1 MIKFFK
7 SCKKRTVWALFISVF
22 DCLFFYS
29 MRPLWSGLGKTIG
42 SQAWPYVFMALML
55 LGLVAVFVLMLL
67 KKEGWYMWVLFGL
80 SIFWS
85 AAFLVIFILGGS
97 DYLLFVLRNFLYAF
111 LAFMGVYL
119 IAYLIFFYPQSP
131 WASKKWLKVTV
142 FSLALLS
149 VLFSVVGVRVNY
161 FTYSP
166 VVYAVEDSYQIVFS
180 TRNKSNVSVLVG
192 GVSYYD
198 TYAGSDD
205 SETTIHKVVVPM
217 ASLDENRS
225 YTIEARSVFYRGPF
239 GGWTGR
245 TISEKHD
252 FYPVDSS
259 DGLNYFSV
267 SDVHGAVGAAA
278 SAASYFG
285 DKLDFFVMDGD
296 IVSLV
301 NNEIDANLAN
311 KLAYKVTKG
320 ERPVVYARGN
330 HETKE
335 EYANK
340 LYRHVGAR
348 ADGSFYYYFR
358 LKDVFGLVLDIGE
371 DHDEDWWEYYGTA
384 HFTDYQNAQL
394 KMIEGLDPSLY
405 ASSKYRMVVCHIPL
419 MHINYRKNFYDFK
432 IEATSLLNGLNL
444 DMNIMGHQ
452 HQFLPFAPGTLA
464 PLTKLV
470 TKPSFKGDSLSGMVT
485 DFNFP
490 SMMVG
495 KRSDS
500 QKSDAQTF
508 LTGQYGGM
516 ATSVDF
522 VSKKETCTYINH
534 KKEIIMVDNPY
545 VEGEAQS
552 SFVYSLK
559 NC

>member
-1 MIKFFK
+1 MIKFFQ
-7 SCKKRTVWALFISVF
+7 SHKKRTVWALFISIF
-22 DCLFFYS
+22 DCLFFFS
-29 MRPLWSGLGKTIG
+29 MRPLWSGLGKTLG
-42 SQAWPYVFMALML
+42 NQAWPYVFFSLML
-55 LGLVAVFVLMLL
+55 VGFIAIFVLMLL
-67 KKEGWYMWVLFGL
+67 RKEGWYMWALFGL
-80 SIFWS
+80 SVFWVIAFVIIFY
-85 AAFLVIFILGGS
+85 LGGS
-97 DYLLFVLRNFLYAF
+97 DYLIFVVRNFGYAF
-111 LAFMGVYL
+111 LFFLGVYL
-119 IAYLIFFYPQSP
+119 LAYLIFFYPQSS
-131 WASKKWLKVTV
+131 WASKKGLKITV
-142 FSLALLS
+142 FSLAL
-149 VLFSVVGVRVNY
+149 VAMLFSLSGVHINY

-180 TRNKSNVSVLVG
+180 TRNNSNVSVVVG
-192 GVSYYD
+192 DTSYYD

-205 SETTIHKVVVPM
+205 SETLIHKVVVPM
-217 ASLDENRS
+217 DVLDEKKS
-225 YTIEARSVFYRGPF
+225 YTITARSIFYRGPF
-239 GGWTGR
+239 GGFTGR
-245 TISEKHD
+245 TISEKHS

-259 DGLNYFSV
+259 DGINYFSV
-267 SDVHGAVGAAA
+267 SDVHGAVDAAA
-278 SAASYFG
+278 SAASYYG

-296 IVSLV
+296 IVSMV
-301 NNEIDANLAN
+301 NNSIDANLAN

-340 LYRHVGAR
+340 LYRHVGATS
-348 ADGSFYYYFR
+348 DGNFYYYFR
-358 LKDVFGLVLDIGE
+358 LKEVFGLVLDIGE
-371 DHDEDWWEYYGTA
+371 DHEEDWWEFYETA

-394 KMIEGLDPSLY
+394 KMIENLDPSLY

-432 IEATSLLNGLNL
+432 IKATSLLNTLNL

-452 HQFLPFAPGTLA
+452 HQFLSFAPGTLT

-470 TKPSFKGDSLSGMVT
+470 TKSSFKGDTLPGMVT

-500 QKSDAQTF
+500 QLADAQTF
-508 LTGQYGGM
+508 LTSQYGGM
-516 ATSVDF
+516 ATSVDLLT
-522 VSKKETCTYINH
+522 KKETCTYINH
-534 KKEIIMVDNPY
+534 KKEVIKVDNPY
-545 VEGEAQS
+545 IEGEAQS
-552 SFVYSLK
+552 SFTYSLK

>member
-1 MIKFFK
+1 MIKFFGSHRK
-7 SCKKRTVWALFISVF
+7 VTVWTLFLNIF

-29 MRPLWSGLGKTIG
+29 MRPLWSGLGNILN
-42 SQAWPYVFMALML
+42 SQAWPIVFFSLMVTSFATSFILML
-55 LGLVAVFVLMLL
+55 LR
-67 KKEGWYMWVLFGL
+67 KEGWYMWVLFGL
-80 SIFWS
+80 SLFWIIAFVIIF
-85 AAFLVIFILGGS
+85 FLGGS

-111 LAFMGVYL
+111 IFFIAIYL
-119 IAYLIFFYPQSP
+119 LAYLIFFYPQSSFS
-131 WASKKWLKVTV
+131 SKKWLKVTV
-142 FSLALLS
+142 FSLA
-149 VLFSVVGVRVNY
+149 VVAMLFSVVGIRVNY

-180 TRNKSNVSVLVG
+180 TRNHSNVSVVVG
-192 GVSYYD
+192 DVSYYD

-205 SETTIHKVVVPM
+205 SETTIHKVAVPM
-217 ASLDENRS
+217 SVLDEKKS
-225 YTIEARSVFYRGPF
+225 YTITARSVFYRGPF

-267 SDVHGAVGAAA
+267 SDVHGTIDAAA

-301 NNEIDANLAN
+301 NNEIDANKAN

-320 ERPVVYARGN
+320 EHPVVYARGN

-335 EYANK
+335 AYASK
-340 LYRHVGAR
+340 LYRYVGAKD
-348 ADGSFYYYFR
+348 DGSFYYYFR
-358 LKDVFGLVLDIGE
+358 LEKVFGLVLDIGE

-394 KMIEGLDPSLY
+394 KMIENLDSALY
-405 ASSKYRMVVCHIPL
+405 DGSKYRMVVCHIPL

-432 IEATSLLNGLNL
+432 IKATSLLNTLNL

-452 HQFLPFAPGTLA
+452 HQFLAFAPGSLK

-470 TKPSFKGDSLSGMVT
+470 TKNSFKGDTLSGMVT

-500 QKSDAQTF
+500 QKDEAQTF
-508 LTGQYGGM
+508 LTSQYGGM
-516 ATSVDF
+516 ATTVDL
-522 VSKKETCTYINH
+522 VNKKETCTYINH
-534 KKEIIMVDNPY
+534 KKEVIKIDNPY
-545 VEGEAQS
+545 LEGDPQS
-552 SFVYSLK
+552 FFTFSLK